1 MNSHLR
7 IGSKIKQMIYL
18 PSSQVINGK
27 KVNIALGWKIIQFY
41 SKIGIPEGRIFNLG
55 PSSKIQ
61 NTNPVMRLIS
71 NVFTTFSEAKKVK
84 NVQTFFMGVLV

>member
-27 KVNIALGWKIIQFY
+27 KVNNALGWKMKIIQFY
-41 SKIGIPEGRIFNLG
+41 SKIGIPEG
-55 PSSKIQ
+55 
-61 NTNPVMRLIS
+61 T
-71 NVFTTFSEAKKVK
+71 
-84 NVQTFFMGVLV
+84 

>member
-7 IGSKIKQMIYL
+7 IGNKIKQMIYL

-27 KVNIALGWKIIQFY
+27 KVYNSWAEKWRSFN
-41 SKIGIPEGRIFNLG
+41 KIGIPEGIFNLG

-61 NTNPVMRLIS
+61 NTVPLS
-71 NVFTTFSEAKKVK
+71 SELEKI
-84 NVQTFFMGVLV
+84 QLWD